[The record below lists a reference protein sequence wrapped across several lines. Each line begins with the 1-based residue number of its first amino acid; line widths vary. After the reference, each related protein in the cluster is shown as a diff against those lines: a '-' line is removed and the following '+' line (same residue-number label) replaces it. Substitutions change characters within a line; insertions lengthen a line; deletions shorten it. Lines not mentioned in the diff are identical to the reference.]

1 MNYIDI
7 LILLPLLWA
16 IYKGFTK
23 GFIIEVSSLIALIL
37 GIFLAINFSDV
48 AKDIL
53 TNNLDVHSKYMN
65 YIAFGITFI
74 VVVIAVNLVGKLIS
88 KLVHAIAL
96 GFINRLLGSAFS
108 LAKSLIIICVI
119 ISIFESFDKKFH
131 IVKINH
137 KQESILYYPLYEF
150 GLSVYHGFDL
160 EDLTNDIS
168 KKTKKI

>member
-1 MNYIDI
+1 M
-7 LILLPLLWA
+7 
-16 IYKGFTK
+16 
-23 GFIIEVSSLIALIL
+23 S
-37 GIFLAINFSDV
+37 
-48 AKDIL
+48 
-53 TNNLDVHSKYMN
+53 

-74 VVVIAVNLVGKLIS
+74 AVVIAVNLIGKLIS

-131 IVKINH
+131 IAKSKH
-137 KQESILYYPLYEF
+137 KQESILYYPIYEF
-150 GLSVYHGFDL
+150 GLKIYNGFDL

-168 KKTKKI
+168 KKTKKV

>member
-16 IYKGFTK
+16 VYKGFTK

-48 AKDIL
+48 TKDIL
-53 TNNLDVHSKYMN
+53 TNNLDIHSRYMS

-74 VVVIAVNLVGKLIS
+74 LVVIAVNLIGKLIS

-108 LAKSLIIICVI
+108 LAKCLIIICVI

-131 IVKINH
+131 MAKSKH
-137 KQESILYYPLYEF
+137 KQESILYYPIYEF
-150 GLSVYHGFDL
+150 GLSIYRGFDL

-168 KKTKKI
+168 NKTKKI